1 MQNKIYVLYDKLAQ
15 QYLNVS
21 TFATD
26 AVAVYEMQ
34 KMFQKTPE
42 AQDRF
47 ELCRCGSIDIQT
59 GVVTSESPVRL
70 NVPLPDVASVPIA
83 ELEKHI

>member
-34 KMFQKTPE
+34 KMFEKTPE
-42 AQDRF
+42 AQERF
-47 ELCRCGSIDIQT
+47 ELCRCGAIDIQT
-59 GVVTSESPVRL
+59 GVVTSENPVRL
-70 NVPLPDVASVPIA
+70 NVPNIGASPVPIA